1 MPQLNSIGLR
11 LFSGTTAS
19 PTEEVCKI
27 KTIPDLGGAPSA
39 VEVTDLT
46 DTFQRYEQGVQSLS
60 QLEFTAN
67 YDETTFKAVNAKC
80 ADHVYFRVAYGTI
93 AENDGIFAFGGSM
106 SIFPTAVGVDGK
118 PEFKIIV
125 TPSSAPT
132 IE

>member
-27 KTIPDLGGAPSA
+27 KSISDLGGPRSA
-39 VEVTDLT
+39 VEVTDLSD
-46 DTFQRYEQGVQSLS
+46 DTQRFDQGVQSIPIP
-60 QLEFTAN
+60 EFTAN
-67 YDETTFKAVNAKC
+67 YDETTYKAVLARC
-80 ADHVYFRVAYGTI
+80 ATDTHFRVVYGTI
-93 AENDGIFAFGGSM
+93 AENDGIFAFTGSM
-106 SIFPTAVGVDGK
+106 HIHPTAVSVDGK